1 MHRTMHPGTRPAYRR
16 ADLLPVRGERGSLHH
31 KLGYLAVALLLAAAG
46 AAAAGLV
53 PGTDAASTPS
63 AGGPVSAG
71 GPRGG
76 ASSPAL
82 HLTRAPAGPAVLGES
97 PAAPEVSP
105 ARLRRIVAPAVR
117 QLSAAG
123 AAGLAVAE
131 LGGPGVL
138 FQAGRLSRVEPAS
151 TLKLLTTTTALQLLG
166 PDHRFTTSVVQGP
179 SRHDIV
185 LVGGG
190 DPLLA
195 ASSAAVRRN
204 HNGYPARA
212 TLQRLAAQTAASLR
226 SRHIYRVR
234 LSYDDS
240 LFTGP
245 SINSHWDP
253 TDVPDGWVSPTTAL
267 WVDEGRRDGGAIGS
281 DAPALLAAQAFASQL
296 TGHGVAVRSGPSAAV
311 AATGARVLG
320 AVRSAPLSQI
330 VAHILTVSDNDGAE
344 VLLRQAAI
352 AGGAPGSTAA
362 GLRVVRATL
371 NRLGLPTGGL
381 RMYDGSG
388 LSHADRVPLRL
399 LVDILQLDASPAHP
413 QLRGVVAGLPV
424 GGFSGSLTGRFTG
437 AAAPGAGVVRAK
449 TGTLTDVAALAG
461 LVQTRSGQTLVF
473 AAAVNRAADGLEA
486 RADLDLLAAR
496 LATCGCSR

>member
-1 MHRTMHPGTRPAYRR
+1 MHRTMHPGTRPAYRQ
-16 ADLLPVRGERGSLHH
+16 AGVLPHRGERGSLHH
-31 KLGYLAVALLLAAAG
+31 KLGYLAVALLLAGGG

-53 PGTDAASTPS
+53 PGTGAASTPS

-71 GPRGG
+71 GPLGG
-76 ASSPAL
+76 ASEPAL
-82 HLTRAPAGPAVLGES
+82 HLSSAPAGPAVLGES
-97 PAAPEVSP
+97 LAAPGVSP
-105 ARLRRIVAPAVR
+105 SRLRRVVTPAAR
-117 QLSAAG
+117 QLSTAG
-123 AAGLAVAE
+123 AAGLAVAQ
-131 LGGPGVL
+131 LGEPGIL
-138 FQAGRLSRVEPAS
+138 LHAGRLSRVEPAS

-166 PDHRFTTSVVQGP
+166 PDHRFITSVVQGA

-212 TLQRLAAQTAASLR
+212 TLQQLAAETAASLR
-226 SRHIYRVR
+226 ARHIYRVH
-234 LSYDDS
+234 LAYDDS

-267 WVDEGRRDGGAIGS
+267 WVDEGRQDGGAVGAH
-281 DAPALLAAQAFASQL
+281 APALLAAQAFAAQL
-296 TGHGVAVRSGPSAAV
+296 AGHGVAVRSGPSPAV
-311 AATGARVLG
+311 AAAGARVLG
-320 AVRSAPLSQI
+320 EVRSAPLSQI
-330 VAHILTVSDNDGAE
+330 VGHILTVSDNDGAE

-362 GLRVVRATL
+362 GIRVVRATL
-371 NRLGLPTGGL
+371 NQLGLPTDGL

-388 LSHADRVPLRL
+388 LSHADRVPLQL
-399 LVDILQLDASPAHP
+399 LVDVLQLDGSPAHP
-413 QLRGVVAGLPV
+413 RLRGVIAGLPV

-449 TGTLTDVAALAG
+449 TGTLTKVAALAG

-473 AAAVNRAADGLEA
+473 AAAVNRTADGLGA
-486 RADLDLLAAR
+486 RADLDMLAAR